1 MVVLYILVDGANGQ
15 KANIL
20 SPLDFRLSCY
30 IIAMFDLNYKTI
42 SNLNGFNSLPK
53 DIYLS

>member
-1 MVVLYILVDGANGQ
+1 MIVLCMLVDGANGQ